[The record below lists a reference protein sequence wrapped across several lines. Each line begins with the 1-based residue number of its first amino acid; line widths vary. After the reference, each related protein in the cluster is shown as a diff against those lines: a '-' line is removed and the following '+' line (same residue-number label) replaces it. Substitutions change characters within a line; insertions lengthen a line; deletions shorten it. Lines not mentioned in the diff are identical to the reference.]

1 MTDSGGAPRRP
12 GGSDGWSADD
22 PEDTGIM
29 PTVQAVDIDDAFLTA
44 LSKGSSSA
52 TGSGAYGTDAVLAEG
67 LFSLSVELSEDLP
80 PVPELPANFGAATV
94 TELPTVENRDEPEDT
109 AKPSRKAKVI
119 SLRDRFTPGRIGS
132 AAMGAVAASVML
144 FGGVGLIQ
152 AAEPD
157 SALWPVRKAMMGEQ
171 TVDVQLASALASADD
186 AANDGDMERANELL
200 AMAERLLLQVHDEE
214 RGRFEEQVRSSAER
228 IHEVKVTRTVRDT
241 TTSVVTSTDRP
252 STVTLTETQTQTQ
265 TQTKTTTVTPEP
277 GEGGSDGGG
286 TVEPSESQPDRGGAD
301 SAGE

>member
-12 GGSDGWSADD
+12 GGHDGQPTGD

-44 LSKGSSSA
+44 LSEGSASA
-52 TGSGAYGTDAVLAEG
+52 TGSGAYGTDAFLAEG
-67 LFSLSVELSEDLP
+67 LRSLSSELSEDMP
-80 PVPELPANFGAATV
+80 PVPELPADFGADNV
-94 TELPTVENRDEPEDT
+94 TALPSVENRDEPEET
-109 AKPSRKAKVI
+109 AQPQRKAKVI
-119 SLRDRFTPGRIGS
+119 SLRDRFTPGRLGS

-186 AANDGDMERANELL
+186 AANDGDMDRANELL
-200 AMAERLLLQVHDEE
+200 AMAERLLLQVHAED

-228 IHEVKVTRTVRDT
+228 IREVEVEVTRTVRDT
-241 TTSVVTSTDRP
+241 TTSVITSTDRP
-252 STVTLTETQTQTQ
+252 STVTREVTLTETQTQTQ
-265 TQTKTTTVTPEP
+265 TQTTTVTPPP
-277 GEGGSDGGG
+277 GNGGDGGG
-286 TVEPSESQPDRGGAD
+286 SLEPSEPQPD